1 VLAEHLLAKYTARHQ
16 REVTGIEHEAM
27 QMLMRHRWPGN
38 VRELEHAIERAVIV
52 ATTREIQV
60 ADLPSTVRE
69 PVPEET
75 TLDAIPQHC
84 TLQEIERLAILRTLE
99 RTRWNKRATAD
110 ILGLYRPTLYSKLK
124 KYNLLKRPM
133 TASA

>member
-1 VLAEHLLAKYTARHQ
+1 
-16 REVTGIEHEAM
+16 
-27 QMLMRHRWPGN
+27 
-38 VRELEHAIERAVIV
+38 
-52 ATTREIQV
+52 
-60 ADLPSTVRE
+60 VRE
-69 PVPEET
+69 PVPDET
-75 TLDAIPQHC
+75 ALEAIPQHC

-99 RTRWNKRATAD
+99 QTRWNKRATAD